1 MPKCAIIRNVKSYLA
16 DILTFTRFVLAGF
29 LLYFLI
35 THSST
40 ECVLVVFCIGELTDA
55 FDGTCAKKWPF
66 PKGKEPKY
74 RRFAEQY
81 DMIADT
87 LLLGFMGLYIVIY
100 LNLWLV
106 AWMVF
111 VIITSFVIEMVCYGR
126 PFGHPNFC
134 TKKSLYRKNQKL
146 AEKILLLRRK
156 LTYLPSIAMATIM
169 LLFATAWPDVVKY
182 SLLGGMVVVGVFL
195 WFFLKAR
202 RTKVARD

>member
-1 MPKCAIIRNVKSYLA
+1 MAKYGIIRRVASYFA
-16 DILTFTRFVLAGF
+16 DILTFIRFVLAGF

-35 THSST
+35 VGGKP
-40 ECVLVVFCIGELTDA
+40 ECVLIAFCLGELTDA

-81 DMIADT
+81 DMIADV
-87 LLLGFMGLYIVIY
+87 LLLGFMGLYIVIWI
-100 LNLWLV
+100 NI
-106 AWMVF
+106 WMILMLVF
-111 VIITSFVIEMVCYGR
+111 VIIASFVIEMICYGR

-146 AEKILLLRRK
+146 AERILLLRRK
-156 LTYLPSIAMATIM
+156 LTYLPSITIATLI
-169 LLFATAWPDVVKY
+169 LLFATAWSDVVKY
-182 SLLGGMVVVGVFL
+182 SLLGGMVAVGIFL

>member
-16 DILTFTRFVLAGF
+16 DILTFTRFILAGF

-35 THSST
+35 THAAP
-40 ECVLVVFCIGELTDA
+40 ECVLIVFCIGELTDA

-81 DMIADT
+81 DMIADI

-100 LNLWLV
+100 INLWLL
-106 AWMVF
+106 AWMIF
-111 VIITSFVIEMVCYGR
+111 VIVGSFILEMICYGR
-126 PFGHPNFC
+126 PLGHPNFC
-134 TKKSLYRKNQKL
+134 TKNSLYKKNQKL
-146 AEKILLLRRK
+146 AERILLLRRK
-156 LTYLPSIAMATIM
+156 LTYLPSIILATLI
-169 LLFATAWPDVVKY
+169 LLFATTWPDVVKY
-182 SLLGGMVVVGVFL
+182 SLLGGMAAVGVFL

>member
-1 MPKCAIIRNVKSYLA
+1 MAKYGIIRKVASYLA
-16 DILTFTRFVLAGF
+16 DILTFIRFVLAGF

-35 THSST
+35 VGGKP
-40 ECVLVVFCIGELTDA
+40 ECVLITFCLGELTDA

-87 LLLGFMGLYIVIY
+87 LLLGFMGLYIVIWV
-100 LNLWLV
+100 NI
-106 AWMVF
+106 WMVLMLVF
-111 VIITSFVIEMVCYGR
+111 VVVASFVIEMICYGR

-134 TKKSLYRKNQKL
+134 TKNSLFKKNQKL

-156 LTYLPSIAMATIM
+156 LTYLPSIAVAILM
-169 LLFATAWPDVVKY
+169 LLFATSWPNEVKF
-182 SLLGGMVVVGVFL
+182 SLLGVMIAVGIFL
-195 WFFLKAR
+195 WFFLATR
-202 RTKVARD
+202 RKNVARD

>member
-1 MPKCAIIRNVKSYLA
+1 MAKCAIIRNVKCYLA
-16 DILTFTRFVLAGF
+16 DILTFTRFILAGF

-35 THSST
+35 THGAP
-40 ECVLVVFCIGELTDA
+40 ECVLIVFCIGELTDA

-66 PKGKEPKY
+66 PKDKEPKY

-81 DMIADT
+81 DMIADI
-87 LLLGFMGLYIVIY
+87 LLLGFMGLYIVIWI
-100 LNLWLV
+100 NIWLV

-111 VIITSFVIEMVCYGR
+111 VIVASFVLEMVCYGR
-126 PFGHPNFC
+126 PLGHPNFC
-134 TKKSLYRKNQKL
+134 TKNSLYRRNQKL

-156 LTYLPSIAMATIM
+156 LTYLPSIIMATII
-169 LLFATAWPDVVKY
+169 LLFATVWPDVVKY
-182 SLLGGMVVVGVFL
+182 SILGGMVVVVVFL